1 MWVHHE
7 QQIIL
12 FLPPQLTKK
21 RPGNLDWIKC
31 SEEKQ
36 VMFSPCSFYN
46 LCPREVEEMTLPCVV
61 MKVSKMGNRREWY
74 GFRPVHRVASEETQY
89 RGLSDLGCRGRL
101 LCALTFLQ
109 TSLFEG
115 SYPVCKTEVF
125 ARLRTLTEWFGY
137 KCVVCVHYRS

>member
-1 MWVHHE
+1 
-7 QQIIL
+7 
-12 FLPPQLTKK
+12 
-21 RPGNLDWIKC
+21 
-31 SEEKQ
+31 
-36 VMFSPCSFYN
+36 MFSLCSFYN

-61 MKVSKMGNRREWY
+61 MKVSKMGNRRERY

-101 LCALTFLQ
+101 LCALTCLQ

-125 ARLRTLTEWFGY
+125 ARLRTLTE
-137 KCVVCVHYRS
+137 